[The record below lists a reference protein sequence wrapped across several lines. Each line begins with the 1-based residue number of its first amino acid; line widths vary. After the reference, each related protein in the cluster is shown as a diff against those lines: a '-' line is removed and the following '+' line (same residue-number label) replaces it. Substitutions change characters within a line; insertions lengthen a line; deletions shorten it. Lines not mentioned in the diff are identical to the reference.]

1 MRYDTLIIGAG
12 FSGLAAGVRLA
23 RFERKVAILEK
34 HYLWG
39 GLNSFY
45 KLGGRLFDTGLHAL
59 TNFARPKTR
68 GSPLLRILRQLR
80 IPYSE
85 LELGEQSF
93 SEIAFP
99 QERLRF
105 SNDFELLRS
114 EVARCFPSQ
123 IDNLDRLVRELPG
136 YDDFGAPGATD
147 GARGRLGQCL
157 TDPLLREMLLCPPMF
172 YGSAREHDMDWD
184 LFCVLFRSIFLE
196 GLARPEGGIRPLL
209 RLLVERFKQAGGE
222 LRMRSGVE
230 RILVENGTARGV
242 ELEDGTRL
250 EARQVLSSAGWSETR
265 RLCGGI
271 TDPAETGA
279 ISVLESIC
287 VLDRQP
293 ADVGYE
299 ATATFF
305 NDSPRFDFARPEGY
319 VDTRSGVVCTP
330 NNYVRTEPL
339 PEGHVRVSVLAN
351 FERWS
356 RLPEAEYRERKLAES
371 ERALASAARFV
382 PDVRPHTVFKDV
394 FTPRT
399 IQRFTSHAGGAI
411 YGCPSKRRDAATGVD
426 NLFVIGNDQGMVGIV
441 GAMLSGITVANQR
454 CLVSH
459 AR

>member
-23 RFERKVAILEK
+23 QFERQVAILEK
-34 HYLWG
+34 HTLWG

-80 IPYSE
+80 IPYAE

-93 SEIAFP
+93 SEILFP
-99 QERLRF
+99 DARLTF
-105 SNDFELLRS
+105 SNDFGLLRS
-114 EVARCFPSQ
+114 EVERCFPGQTDSF
-123 IDNLDRLVRELPG
+123 DRLVRELLG
-136 YDDFGAPGATD
+136 YDDFGGPGATD
-147 GARGRLGQCL
+147 GARGRLAGYL
-157 TDPLLREMLLCPPMF
+157 TDPLLREMILCPALF
-172 YGSAREHDMDWD
+172 YGSARERDMDWD

-209 RLLVERFKQAGGE
+209 QLLVSRFKQQGGE
-222 LRMRSGVE
+222 LRMRSGVK
-230 RILVENGTARGV
+230 RILVENGVARGV
-242 ELEDGTRL
+242 ELEDGVKM
-250 EARQVLSSAGWSETR
+250 EARQVLSSAGWSETQ
-265 RLCGGI
+265 RLCGNV
-271 TDPAETGA
+271 PEPSETGA

-293 ADVGYE
+293 ADIGYK

-305 NDSPRFDFARPEGY
+305 NDSPSFDFARPEGTI
-319 VDTRSGVVCTP
+319 DTRSGVVCTP
-330 NNYVRTEPL
+330 NNYARALPL

-356 RLPEAEYRERKLAES
+356 RLPEAEYKERKQADS

-382 PDVRPHTVFKDV
+382 PDVRPHTKFKDV

-399 IQRFTSHAGGAI
+399 IQRFTGHSGGAI
-411 YGCPSKRRDAATGVD
+411 YGCPSKRRNAETGID
-426 NLFVIGNDQGMVGIV
+426 DLFVIGNDQGMVGIV

-454 CLVSH
+454 CLVSP